1 MRLSPLQ
8 TGWDNARL
16 QTARNMNRLFEFA
29 GNHIFL
35 FAALGGVILLLI
47 ANEIY
52 GRLQG
57 DKRIGPN
64 EAVRL
69 INHENAVVLDVR
81 NAAEFKK
88 GHILHARNVVAARV
102 AEHESELA
110 KFKQQVVLCYCALG
124 TVAPQ
129 ACEQLRKLGFERA
142 YSLKGG
148 LNAWQG
154 ANLPVTT
161 K

>member
-1 MRLSPLQ
+1 M
-8 TGWDNARL
+8 D
-16 QTARNMNRLFEFA
+16 RLFEFV
-29 GNHIFL
+29 GHHPIL
-35 FAALGGVILLLI
+35 FVALGVVIILLI

-69 INHENAVVLDVR
+69 INHEDALVLDVR

-88 GHILHARNVVAARV
+88 GHILHARNVVANRI
-102 AEHESELA
+102 AEHETELA
-110 KFKQQVVLCYCALG
+110 KFKDQPILCYCALG

-129 ACEQLRKLGFERA
+129 ACEHLRKLGFARA
-142 YSLKGG
+142 YSLRGG
-148 LNAWQG
+148 LNAWQS

>member
-1 MRLSPLQ
+1 MDRF
-8 TGWDNARL
+8 
-16 QTARNMNRLFEFA
+16 FEFA
-29 GNHIFL
+29 GNHPLL
-35 FAALGGVILLLI
+35 FAALGGVILI
-47 ANEIY
+47 IIGNEIH
-52 GRLQG
+52 GRLKG

-69 INHENAVVLDVR
+69 INHENALVLDVR
-81 NAAEFKK
+81 NAAEYKK
-88 GHILHARNVVAARV
+88 GHILHARNVMANRL

-110 KFKQQVVLCYCALG
+110 KFKQQPVLCYCALG

-161 K
+161 R